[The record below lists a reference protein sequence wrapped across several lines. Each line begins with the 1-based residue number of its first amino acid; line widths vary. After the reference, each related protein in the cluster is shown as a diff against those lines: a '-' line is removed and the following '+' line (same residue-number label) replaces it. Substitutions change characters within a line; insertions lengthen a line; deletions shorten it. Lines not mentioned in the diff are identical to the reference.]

1 MPDSPILYWIAQLL
15 GFIGTIVIVIGMQ
28 QKKYKNIAICKIS
41 NQFLAAMH
49 YFLLGGYTGMV
60 TNLVSCI
67 TNGCYYFRI
76 KKGKS
81 TLPFVIVF
89 SILFVALGFLSWQG
103 PISIFVILA
112 KLFSTISLGVKEPKM
127 VRLINL
133 LYNPFWLIYDF
144 YVGSIVGCM
153 TDIMIIL
160 STAIAIIRLD
170 LFPQKYKHP
179 STIT

>member
-1 MPDSPILYWIAQLL
+1 
-15 GFIGTIVIVIGMQ
+15 MQ
-28 QKKYKNIAICKIS
+28 QKTYKNIAICKIS
-41 NQFLAAMH
+41 NQLLAAMH

-81 TLPFVIVF
+81 TFPFVIAF
-89 SILFVALGFLSWQG
+89 SVLFVAIGFLSWQG

-112 KLFSTISLGVKEPKM
+112 KLFSTISLGVKEPKN

-133 LYNPFWLIYDF
+133 LYNPFWLIYDIF
-144 YVGSIVGCM
+144 VGSIAGCI
-153 TDIMIIL
+153 TDVMIIL
-160 STAIAIIRLD
+160 STAVAIIRLD
-170 LFPQKYKHP
+170 ILQQRKK
-179 STIT
+179 

>member
-1 MPDSPILYWIAQLL
+1 
-15 GFIGTIVIVIGMQ
+15 MQ
-28 QKKYKNIAICKIS
+28 QKTYKNIAICKIS
-41 NQFLAAMH
+41 NQLLAAMH

-81 TLPFVIVF
+81 TLPFIIAF
-89 SILFVALGFLSWQG
+89 SVLFVAIGLLSWQG

-112 KLFSTISLGVKEPKM
+112 KFFSTISLGIKEPRM

-133 LYNPFWLIYDF
+133 LYNPFWLIYDT
-144 YVGSIVGCM
+144 YVRSIAGCI

-160 STAIAIIRLD
+160 STAIAILRIDILPRRK
-170 LFPQKYKHP
+170 QAN
-179 STIT
+179 